1 MILVRG
7 VMINKKGGIT
17 VESIL
22 TSIKLLLGI
31 TEDYEHFDNQIVAHI
46 NSVLMILTQLG
57 IGPPDGF
64 IVKDKSDTW
73 NEFIP
78 DGKNLELVKS
88 YIHLKVKLLFD
99 PPSSSVVMESTN
111 RMINEFEWR
120 LNAAA
125 ESKMQEVSENE

>member
-31 TEDYEHFDNQIVAHI
+31 TEDYEHFYNQIVAHI

-57 IGPPDGF
+57 VGPPDGF
-64 IVKDKSDTW
+64 IVKDKTDTW

-88 YIHLKVKLLFD
+88 YVHLKVKLLFD

-125 ESKMQEVSENE
+125 ESKTQEVSENE

>member
-1 MILVRG
+1 MIK
-7 VMINKKGGIT
+7 KKGGIT

-57 IGPPDGF
+57 VGPPDSF
-64 IVKDKSDTW
+64 IVKDKTDTW

-88 YIHLKVKLLFD
+88 YVHLKVKLLFD

-125 ESKMQEVSENE
+125 ESKTQEVSENE

>member
-57 IGPPDGF
+57 VGPPDGF
-64 IVKDKSDTW
+64 IVKDKTDTW

-125 ESKMQEVSENE
+125 ESKTQEVSENE

>member
-57 IGPPDGF
+57 VGPPDGF
-64 IVKDKSDTW
+64 IVKDKTDTW

-88 YIHLKVKLLFD
+88 YVHLKVKLLFD

-125 ESKMQEVSENE
+125 ESKTQEVSENE

>member
-57 IGPPDGF
+57 VGPPDGF

-125 ESKMQEVSENE
+125 ESKTQEVSENE

>member
-7 VMINKKGGIT
+7 VMIKKKGGIT

-57 IGPPDGF
+57 VGPPDGF
-64 IVKDKSDTW
+64 IVKDKTDTW

-88 YIHLKVKLLFD
+88 YVHLKVKLLFD

-125 ESKMQEVSENE
+125 ESKTQEVSENE